1 MRPREQLKQKIFL
14 KQAEDKY
21 YEMKENEEEKRR
33 MELHQRFPEKK
44 IQLGCQE
51 LNSDDTSSENDPCIT
66 FWSQHVRK

>member
-1 MRPREQLKQKIFL
+1 MRPREQFKQKIFL

-21 YEMKENEEEKRR
+21 YEMKEKEEEKRR

-44 IQLGCQE
+44 IQMECQE
-51 LNSDDTSSENDPCIT
+51 LNSEDTNENDECIT